1 MSKNLNKSVIVN
13 ESDIWRPLA
22 DFFTDMIAKYAEEMD
37 YDNLPDPDWYLKKR
51 TMTEAYIAYTRKRN
65 RRLEKYVDL
74 EYANLSPS
82 KCG

>member
-1 MSKNLNKSVIVN
+1 MSKNLNKKVIIT

-37 YDNLPDPDWYLKKR
+37 YDNLPDPDWYLQKR

-65 RRLEKYVDL
+65 KRLEKYVDL
-74 EYANLSPS
+74 EYANYTHS
-82 KCG
+82 KSG